1 MIITSIKKL
10 RDPFILLENGIYYA
24 YGTGVEPDN
33 SWDSTRWVCYRNAS
47 GSLAGE
53 WTKIDDSYVIYP
65 EAAIKNRWAPEV
77 HKYNG
82 AFYMIASYFSSKTN
96 HRGCSILKAPS
107 PEGPFEEITN
117 GHITQSD
124 WDCIDGT
131 LYVDKDGQPWM
142 IFVHEWTSTDDKIG
156 RMAVAK
162 LSADL
167 THFVSEPVEL
177 FRADDPEWTDHGVT
191 DGCFLYDCADGG
203 LIMIWS
209 NFDNAH
215 NYCVGIAKS
224 ENGRPDGKWVQQTDL
239 LFSKEQT
246 GDVYDGGHGMILRDV
261 DGTKYLCIHSPNHPH
276 GEREETPI
284 LIPVKEQ
291 NGTLVCEF

>member
-1 MIITSIKKL
+1 MVKIRLKRMGMKKKPFYRL
-10 RDPFILLENGIYYA
+10 VVTDSRNPRDGRFIEEVGYYN
-24 YGTGVEPDN
+24 P
-33 SWDSTRWVCYRNAS
+33 
-47 GSLAGE
+47 
-53 WTKIDDSYVIYP
+53 
-65 EAAIKNRWAPEV
+65 
-77 HKYNG
+77 
-82 AFYMIASYFSSKTN
+82 
-96 HRGCSILKAPS
+96 
-107 PEGPFEEITN
+107 
-117 GHITQSD
+117 
-124 WDCIDGT
+124 
-131 LYVDKDGQPWM
+131 
-142 IFVHEWTSTDDKIG
+142 
-156 RMAVAK
+156 
-162 LSADL
+162 
-167 THFVSEPVEL
+167 VSEPVEL

-224 ENGRPDGKWVQQTDL
+224 ENGRPDGKWVQQSDL